1 MRRTL
6 IWALLAAGA
15 AFALVAAAGRNTSN
29 TDSELADA
37 IASELRCPVCQGLSI
52 ADSDSASARDLR
64 ADIARRIASGEAR
77 ADIVEAYVDRYG
89 EWILLRPRRT
99 GLAALVWV
107 VPPLVTAAA
116 AMLLVVTLT
125 RWRTRPRRRPTDSD
139 RALVE
144 DALAGFDGATSTRPS
159 TDST

>member
-1 MRRTL
+1 M
-6 IWALLAAGA
+6 WALLAAGA
-15 AFALVAAAGRNTSN
+15 AFALVAAADRNTSN

-64 ADIARRIASGEAR
+64 ADIARRIASGEPR
-77 ADIVEAYVDRYG
+77 ADIIEAYVDRYG
-89 EWILLRPRRT
+89 EWILLRPRTT
-99 GLAALVWV
+99 GLATVVWV

-116 AMLLVVTLT
+116 AMLLVITLT
-125 RWRTRPRRRPTDSD
+125 RWRTRPHRRPTETD

-144 DALAGFDGATSTRPS
+144 DALARLDGAPSTRQPDHS
-159 TDST
+159 T